1 MTEGTGPEGS
11 RRCYHIVLTAR
22 RLPNGDAPPIW
33 LSVASGSISYL
44 VQDRK
49 GICLVGYSYLRTK
62 QEILAISEV
71 VNQAEG
77 FTCRRYLVI
86 NESLHKI
93 RFTMLTIEFKML
105 CPYSTMFTVLI
116 ASPNCCLDGQGRG

>member
-49 GICLVGYSYLRTK
+49 GDMFSWLFLFEDETGELGYIRGR
-62 QEILAISEV
+62 QP
-71 VNQAEG
+71 G
-77 FTCRRYLVI
+77 RRIHLQQVAR
-86 NESLHKI
+86 N
-93 RFTMLTIEFKML
+93 
-105 CPYSTMFTVLI
+105 
-116 ASPNCCLDGQGRG
+116 